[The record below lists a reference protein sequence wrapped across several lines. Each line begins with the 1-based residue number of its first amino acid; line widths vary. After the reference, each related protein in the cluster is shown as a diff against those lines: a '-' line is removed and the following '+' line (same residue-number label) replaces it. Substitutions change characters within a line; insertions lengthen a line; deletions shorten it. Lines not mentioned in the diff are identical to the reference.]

1 MEEQSIPLKEA
12 AERYNIKLD
21 RLRRAAWDG
30 RLRVV
35 RDGMHWSVRPSE
47 VERFVRDN
55 GRAPRVQPMPRRE
68 GDAAARVIA
77 VAIPKGG
84 TGKTT
89 SVLNLG
95 AALAELGQRVLVID
109 CDPQGSLTT
118 ALGFDHNK
126 LEFTLQDAIE
136 RYNDTFDTEL
146 EQAILSTDEGI
157 DVVPATARLNKA
169 NTDLHNALDPHKILS
184 KLIDPLRSQYD
195 IILLDTLPYLGV
207 LVQNA
212 LVAADEVL
220 IPVQAQALAGESAL
234 LMVQQIEKIRKSGLN
249 PQLKICGFLLT
260 QVDVSTTVQREHVA
274 YARRRFGQ
282 DGHVFHVMIEDHPCV
297 QESQTKGIRQSL
309 FRYKPTGPV
318 TNAYRSLAQE
328 VIYGEA

>member
-1 MEEQSIPLKEA
+1 
-12 AERYNIKLD
+12 
-21 RLRRAAWDG
+21 
-30 RLRVV
+30 
-35 RDGMHWSVRPSE
+35 
-47 VERFVRDN
+47 
-55 GRAPRVQPMPRRE
+55 
-68 GDAAARVIA
+68 
-77 VAIPKGG
+77 
-84 TGKTT
+84 
-89 SVLNLG
+89 
-95 AALAELGQRVLVID
+95 
-109 CDPQGSLTT
+109 
-118 ALGFDHNK
+118 
-126 LEFTLQDAIE
+126 
-136 RYNDTFDTEL
+136 
-146 EQAILSTDEGI
+146 
-157 DVVPATARLNKA
+157 LNKA

-184 KLIDPLRSQYD
+184 KLIDPLRSRYD